1 MRQLETVGSNRTR
14 DLEIKFKRYEEEIQ
28 IKDKRYN
35 VLLTQLEDM
44 RTKLNQQDQE
54 LNLLKSS

>member
-14 DLEIKFKRYEEEIQ
+14 DLEIKLKRHEEDIQ

-44 RTKLNQQDQE
+44 RNKFNQQ
-54 LNLLKSS
+54 